1 LLQDQGVFWMSGTVE
16 DSVGEEGLMEIDLTL
31 NEQPISRV
39 YLADCMDFMKEVPDK
54 FFELAIVD
62 PPYGIGEDGLSN
74 HSRGCLAKTTKFI
87 SKEWDTKHP
96 DINYFTEL
104 LRVSN
109 NQIIWG
115 ANHFISL
122 NPYDSSCWIVW
133 NKDNGE
139 TDFADCE
146 LAWTSFETAVRM
158 FTFKWQGML
167 QGNMKDK
174 EQRIH
179 PTQKPVAL
187 YKWLLKNYAKPGN
200 KIFDSH
206 LGSMSSRIACWDGGF
221 DFWGTELDPDY
232 FKDGNKRFERHRRQL
247 DLFNPSP
254 AHHPPEPHTA
264 QSVLF

>member
-1 LLQDQGVFWMSGTVE
+1 
-16 DSVGEEGLMEIDLTL
+16 MEIDLTL

-39 YLADCMDFMKEVPDK
+39 YLADCMDFMKEVPDN
-54 FFELAIVD
+54 FADLAIVD
-62 PPYGIGEDGLSN
+62 PPYGLNMHEAQGTSLSKP
-74 HSRGCLAKTTKFI
+74 KTWKGHKWDLNRPDKSYFDELFRI
-87 SKEWDTKHP
+87 S
-96 DINYFTEL
+96 
-104 LRVSN
+104 V

-115 ANHFISL
+115 ANYFTEYLKSGTKWLSWDKMLYEDQSHF
-122 NPYDSSCWIVW
+122 
-133 NKDNGE
+133 
-139 TDFADCE
+139 E
-146 LAWTSFETAVRM
+146 LAWTSFYGAERM
-158 FTFKWQGML
+158 YKFSRSNL
-167 QGNMKDK
+167 QGFQNPA
-174 EQRIH
+174 RFH
-179 PTQKPVAL
+179 PTEKPVAL

-264 QSVLF
+264 QSGLF